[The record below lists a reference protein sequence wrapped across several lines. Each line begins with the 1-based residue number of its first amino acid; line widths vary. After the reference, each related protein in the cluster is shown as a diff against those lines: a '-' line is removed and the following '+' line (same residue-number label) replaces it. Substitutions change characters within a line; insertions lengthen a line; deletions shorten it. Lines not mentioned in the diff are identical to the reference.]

1 MSATDQGRK
10 SVRRTALIM
19 VAVVAG
25 MFGFGYATVPLYNA
39 LCTFIGLNGKVS
51 TEAVSESGGA
61 AVDKTR
67 LVKVQFVTT
76 VNGGRNWEFR
86 SEQAQVEVH
95 PGEFSTVMFHAR
107 NTEDHDIVAQAV
119 PNVAPTTAA
128 RHLRKSECF
137 CFNNQPF
144 KAGEAKEMPVR
155 FVIDPELPP
164 EVDTVTLSYT
174 FFDVTQ
180 TAAKSAS
187 ASPNS

>member
-1 MSATDQGRK
+1 M
-10 SVRRTALIM
+10 
-19 VAVVAG
+19 
-25 MFGFGYATVPLYNA
+25 
-39 LCTFIGLNGKVS
+39 
-51 TEAVSESGGA
+51 
-61 AVDKTR
+61 
-67 LVKVQFVTT
+67 TT

-119 PNVAPTTAA
+119 RTLHPPPPQGICA
-128 RHLRKSECF
+128 SQCF

-144 KAGEAKEMPVR
+144 KAGEEKEMPVR

-174 FFDVTQ
+174 FLT
-180 TAAKSAS
+180 
-187 ASPNS
+187 